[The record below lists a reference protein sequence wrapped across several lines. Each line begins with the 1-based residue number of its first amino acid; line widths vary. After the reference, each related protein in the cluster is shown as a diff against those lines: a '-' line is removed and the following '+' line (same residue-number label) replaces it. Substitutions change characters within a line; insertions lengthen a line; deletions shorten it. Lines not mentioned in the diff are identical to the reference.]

1 MTKTYEICETV
12 RHWHLVTVDDE
23 VNIEDVIKQCNDNLP
38 RYDTGYE
45 AIEDVLEDIKDR
57 YGLEFEMKK
66 NYCGTES
73 EGLSVMDEVEII

>member
-12 RHWHLVTVDDE
+12 RHWHLITVDDE

-45 AIEDVLEDIKDR
+45 AIAYALEDYKNK
-57 YGLEFEMKK
+57 YSFEYEVKP
-66 NYCGTES
+66 NFCGTDVISME
-73 EGLSVMDEVEII
+73 VMDEIG